1 MLYSNE
7 RFPEAMNDLP
17 EDVRN
22 KAIHITNS
30 MIIDG
35 DIRMHEDII
44 VAYAIHEA
52 MLWNKKKKN
61 VQAD

>member
-1 MLYSNE
+1 MLYSSE
-7 RFPEAMNDLP
+7 RFPEAMKGLP
-17 EDVRN
+17 EAVRD

-52 MLWNKKKKN
+52 KLWNKKKQN
-61 VQAD
+61 IQAD

>member
-1 MLYSNE
+1 MK
-7 RFPEAMNDLP
+7 DLP
-17 EDVRN
+17 EDVRD

-52 MLWNKKKKN
+52 KLWNQQKKE
-61 VQAD
+61 QQPD